1 MELRELRGDD
11 MFSMLSIIG
20 KLDIKDDLVEL
31 FEKQQEK
38 DSKLLGHL
46 SKKPTKAEKEKQ
58 EKALEKALEKRGM
71 QMIAGLIQTILAN
84 INKAKL
90 DINTFLADLTNTS
103 IQEIQ
108 ELNFVDYT
116 QLLVKFFKKPELKDF
131 LTSISSILG
140 SGNTL

>member
-38 DSKLLGHL
+38 DTQLLGHL

-58 EKALEKALEKRGM
+58 EKMLEKRGM

-84 INKAKL
+84 INKAKP

-131 LTSISSILG
+131 LTSISSILS

>member
-1 MELRELRGDD
+1 MEMRELRGDD

-38 DSKLLGHL
+38 DGKMLGHL

-58 EKALEKALEKRGM
+58 ERMLEKRGM

-131 LTSISSILG
+131 LTSISSIL
-140 SGNTL
+140 SSDNTL

>member
-38 DSKLLGHL
+38 DSHLLGHL

-58 EKALEKALEKRGM
+58 EKALEKRGM

-103 IQEIQ
+103 IQK
-108 ELNFVDYT
+108 LNFVDYT
-116 QLLVKFFKKPELKDF
+116 QLLVEFFKKPELKDF

>member
-38 DSKLLGHL
+38 DGKMLGHL

-58 EKALEKALEKRGM
+58 EKMLEKRGM

-84 INKAKL
+84 VNKAKS

-108 ELNFVDYT
+108 GLNFVDYT

>member
-31 FEKQQEK
+31 FEKQQDK
-38 DSKLLGHL
+38 DSQLLGHL

-58 EKALEKALEKRGM
+58 EKMLEKRGM

>member
-1 MELRELRGDD
+1 

-38 DSKLLGHL
+38 DSHLLDHL
-46 SKKPTKAEKEKQ
+46 PKKPTKAEKEKQ
-58 EKALEKALEKRGM
+58 EKALDKRGM
-71 QMIAGLIQTILAN
+71 LMIAGLIQTILAN

-116 QLLVKFFKKPELKDF
+116 QLLMKFFKKPELKDF
-131 LTSISSILG
+131 LTSISSILS

>member
-1 MELRELRGDD
+1 MRELRGDD

-38 DSKLLGHL
+38 DGKMLGHL

-58 EKALEKALEKRGM
+58 ERMLEKRGM

-108 ELNFVDYT
+108 GLNFVDYT

>member
-1 MELRELRGDD
+1 MEMRELRGDD

-38 DSKLLGHL
+38 DGKMLGHL

-58 EKALEKALEKRGM
+58 EKMLEKRGM

-108 ELNFVDYT
+108 GLNFVDYT
-116 QLLVKFFKKPELKDF
+116 QLLVTFFKKPELKDF

>member
-20 KLDIKDDLVEL
+20 KLNIKDDLVEL
-31 FEKQQEK
+31 FEKQQDK
-38 DSKLLGHL
+38 DSKMLGHL

-58 EKALEKALEKRGM
+58 EKMLEKRGM

-108 ELNFVDYT
+108 GLSFVDYT

>member
-1 MELRELRGDD
+1 MRELRGDD

-20 KLDIKDDLVEL
+20 KLDINDDLVEL

-38 DSKLLGHL
+38 DGKMLGHL

-58 EKALEKALEKRGM
+58 ERMLEKRGM

-131 LTSISSILG
+131 LTSISSIL
-140 SGNTL
+140 SSDNTL

>member
-31 FEKQQEK
+31 FEKQQDK
-38 DSKLLGHL
+38 DSQLLGHL

-58 EKALEKALEKRGM
+58 EKMLEKRGM

-84 INKAKL
+84 INKAKS

-116 QLLVKFFKKPELKDF
+116 QLIVKFFKKPELKDF
-131 LTSISSILG
+131 LTSISSILS

>member
-38 DSKLLGHL
+38 DSKLLGHS

-58 EKALEKALEKRGM
+58 EKALEKRGM

>member
-38 DSKLLGHL
+38 DTQLLGHL

-58 EKALEKALEKRGM
+58 EKMLEKRGM

-84 INKAKL
+84 INKAKS

-131 LTSISSILG
+131 LTSISSILS

>member
-31 FEKQQEK
+31 FEKQQDK
-38 DSKLLGHL
+38 DSKMLGHL

-58 EKALEKALEKRGM
+58 EKMLEKRGM

-108 ELNFVDYT
+108 GLNFVDYT

>member
-1 MELRELRGDD
+1 
-11 MFSMLSIIG
+11 
-20 KLDIKDDLVEL
+20 
-31 FEKQQEK
+31 
-38 DSKLLGHL
+38 
-46 SKKPTKAEKEKQ
+46 
-58 EKALEKALEKRGM
+58 M

-108 ELNFVDYT
+108 KLNFVDYT
-116 QLLVKFFKKPELKDF
+116 QLLVEFFKKPELKDF

>member
-58 EKALEKALEKRGM
+58 EKMLEKRGM

>member
-31 FEKQQEK
+31 FEKQQDK
-38 DSKLLGHL
+38 DSHLLGHL

-58 EKALEKALEKRGM
+58 EKMLEKRGM

-108 ELNFVDYT
+108 ALNFVDYT
-116 QLLVKFFKKPELKDF
+116 QLLVKFFNKPELKDF

-140 SGNTL
+140 SGSTL